1 MTQNSWR
8 LVLTRDDHDP
18 ARPRIIEASQN
29 QLTLHPLKE
38 K

>member
-1 MTQNSWR
+1 
-8 LVLTRDDHDP
+8 